1 MGQDLEARTLNIVSA
16 WSSKYYLEGADTV
29 ARTNECRC
37 NPALCRE
44 DTWTADGTSKE
55 GKGILLLG
63 AYDPALILSL
73 TYNGAAIEALHARE
87 TLRQTIFTTPQVSN
101 KKNEYNE

>member
-1 MGQDLEARTLNIVSA
+1 MSKDLEAATLNVVGARCSE
-16 WSSKYYLEGADTV
+16 YYFEGTDPV
-29 ARTNECRC
+29 ARTNERSS

-44 DTWTADGTSKE
+44 DTWTADSTSKE
-55 GKGILLLG
+55 VQDILLLG
-63 AYDPALILSL
+63 AYDPALILPL
-73 TYNGAAIEALHARE
+73 AYNSAAIEALHARE